1 MNLENVKFNNQ
12 SAVLRLLSDRGAMSR
27 KDIAEE
33 VGLTAAS
40 VTSICTELLEK
51 NIITELGE
59 VTEEK
64 RAGRKKILVDLN
76 SHYKNVLC
84 IAIETDETYISV
96 TDMKGNIIASQKM
109 KTDWKE
115 VLWLCHSL

>member
-51 NIITELGE
+51 NIIRGGE
-59 VTEEK
+59 NLEIKTQEE
-64 RAGRKKILVDLN
+64 AF
-76 SHYKNVLC
+76 
-84 IAIETDETYISV
+84 
-96 TDMKGNIIASQKM
+96 
-109 KTDWKE
+109 
-115 VLWLCHSL
+115 

>member
-12 SAVLRLLSDRGAMSR
+12 SAVLRLLNDRGAMSR

-59 VTEEK
+59 VAEEK

-76 SHYKNVLC
+76 SHYKNLH
-84 IAIETDETYISV
+84 Y
-96 TDMKGNIIASQKM
+96 
-109 KTDWKE
+109 
-115 VLWLCHSL
+115 